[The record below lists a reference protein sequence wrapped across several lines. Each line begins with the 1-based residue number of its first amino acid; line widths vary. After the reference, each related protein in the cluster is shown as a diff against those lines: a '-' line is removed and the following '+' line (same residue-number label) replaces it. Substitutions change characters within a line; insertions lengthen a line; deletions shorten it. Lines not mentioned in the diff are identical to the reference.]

1 MSGGLTALKRGP
13 VDLLLVIEDWGL
25 FDNSNHSFWMMFLR
39 IVLSLTF
46 RFMYRLVAHC

>member
-25 FDNSNHSFWMMFLR
+25 FDNSNHNFWMFLR